1 MTSGM
6 TGKIKQIVRDLTPYQ
21 PEKVILF
28 GSYAWGKPGKDS
40 DIDLFIVKNTSKP
53 RHRRTDD
60 VYNLIYKKAYFTGEK
75 FPGPVDVV
83 VYTPREIRERL
94 KLGDFFIKEIFEK
107 GKVLMERL

>member
-1 MTSGM
+1 MTTGM
-6 TGKIKQIVRDLTPYQ
+6 LRKIEQIVRDLRPYQ

-28 GSYAWGKPGKDS
+28 GSYAWGKPTEDS
-40 DIDLFIVKNTSKP
+40 DIDLFIIKNTSKP

-60 VYNLIYKKAYFTGEK
+60 VYDLIYKKDYFTNEK

-83 VYTPREIRERL
+83 VYTPREVRERL
-94 KLGDFFIKEIFEK
+94 KLGDFFINEIFEK